1 MAGRSQLSHCYK
13 KLIVSIAKYVMFY
26 FIKESSGYIQIRTL
40 AAPDQN
46 TNGIAIYTDTSINQT
61 PASQA
66 HSSKKKKK
74 NHYTRSLL

>member
-1 MAGRSQLSHCYK
+1 
-13 KLIVSIAKYVMFY
+13 MFY

-61 PASQA
+61 PTSQA
-66 HSSKKKKK
+66 HSSKKKKEK
-74 NHYTRSLL
+74 KKPLCKIITVSACSISNINVPRFHC